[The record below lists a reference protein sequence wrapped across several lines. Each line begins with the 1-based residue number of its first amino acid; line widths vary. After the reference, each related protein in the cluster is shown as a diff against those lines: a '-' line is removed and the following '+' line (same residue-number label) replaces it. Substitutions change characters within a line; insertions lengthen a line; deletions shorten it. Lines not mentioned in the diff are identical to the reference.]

1 MSEIEI
7 KLDTRKLD
15 KLIGE
20 HKKRAGKI
28 LDKSATNIQ
37 ARAKINTVRVDT
49 GAMKNGWATKRSG
62 PFERIVGNVMEYA
75 IHHEYGTSRGIS
87 PSPMLRPAVEDE
99 RRILTERWEELCD
112 DV

>member
-20 HKKRAGKI
+20 YKKRAEKI
-28 LDKSATNIQ
+28 LNKSAANIQ
-37 ARAKINTVRVDT
+37 AQAKIRTVRVDT
-49 GAMKNGWATKRSG
+49 GAMKNGWATKRTA
-62 PFERIVGNVMEYA
+62 PLERIVGNVMEYA

-99 RRILTERWEELCD
+99 RRVLTERWKELCD